1 MKKEL
6 LNKEDRFQEFH
17 EKFLNLVSQG
27 KELLEKIDSAKTLG
41 EVKELEA
48 AYNKVVDSHLSV
60 SEEYEE
66 MVFSKNRKD
75 RGTHHTHEAIQ
86 ISDLNNRFRSQRE
99 RFADKIEKFVIA
111 NKSVIE

>member
-6 LNKEDRFQEFH
+6 LKKENRFQEFY
-17 EKFLNLVSQG
+17 EKFLNLTSQG

-75 RGTHHTHEAIQ
+75 RTHHTHEAIQ
-86 ISDLNNRFRSQRE
+86 IYDLINRFRSQRE
-99 RFADKIEKFVIA
+99 MFADKIKKF
-111 NKSVIE
+111 NSK